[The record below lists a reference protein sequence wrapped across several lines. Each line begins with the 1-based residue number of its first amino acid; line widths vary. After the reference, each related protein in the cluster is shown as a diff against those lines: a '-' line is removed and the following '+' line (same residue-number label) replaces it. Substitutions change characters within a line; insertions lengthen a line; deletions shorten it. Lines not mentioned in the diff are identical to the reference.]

1 MLGILTGPDGNGG
14 GDDLREQMSCLVPW
28 LSLVPLLGLLSTDG
42 RVVGDDIWQHMSC
55 LHGRQKAGAIAG
67 YSRKH

>member
-1 MLGILTGPDGNGG
+1 
-14 GDDLREQMSCLVPW
+14 MSCLAPW
-28 LSLVPLLGLLSTDG
+28 LSLVPLLGLLTTDG
-42 RVVGDDIWQHMSC
+42 SVVGDDIWEQMSR